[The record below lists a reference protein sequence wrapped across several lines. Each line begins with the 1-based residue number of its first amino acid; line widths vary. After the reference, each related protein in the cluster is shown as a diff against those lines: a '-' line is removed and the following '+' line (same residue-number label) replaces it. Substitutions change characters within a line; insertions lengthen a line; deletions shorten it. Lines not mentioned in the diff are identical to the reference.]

1 MSDHILI
8 LFELKNDG
16 YPKIISHYLMA
27 NSEWD
32 KIKKNFD
39 DDFEFLLE
47 DESHFSEK
55 IIITSDNLRVI
66 ENNNAKHIEAF
77 RTLYKNSFYN
87 YDLLSFFINEINKPK
102 ELKKSDSI
110 FEMDDNDSDLGYYL
124 KKKKNTPEFSSIDDE
139 RIKKLIMETKKTVK
153 LFKNNGDN

>member
-16 YPKIISHYLMA
+16 YPKIISHYLMD

-32 KIKKNFD
+32 KIKKNFN